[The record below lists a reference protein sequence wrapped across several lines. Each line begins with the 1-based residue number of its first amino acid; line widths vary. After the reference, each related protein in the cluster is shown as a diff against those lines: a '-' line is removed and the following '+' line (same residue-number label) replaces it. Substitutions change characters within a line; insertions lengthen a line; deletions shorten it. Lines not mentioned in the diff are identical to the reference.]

1 MSGMCVINLYSS
13 QIFSGAGINPK
24 LGTFLVGIANVLGSI
39 VPMMLIFK
47 YGRRTLLYLSF
58 GLMFICHSL
67 IVIFFKT
74 DLDSVS
80 SFFLNLVVA
89 FDSDDHML
97 PFCLPARCRSS
108 PLCLHHRH
116 LFRCW
121 NEFRHNFPLAVDV
134 SSDDSRPIYD
144 YE

>member
-1 MSGMCVINLYSS
+1 MCVINLYSS

-58 GLMFICHSL
+58 GLMFICHLL

-80 SFFLNLVVA
+80 
-89 FDSDDHML
+89 
-97 PFCLPARCRSS
+97 
-108 PLCLHHRH
+108 LCQI
-116 LFRCW
+116 
-121 NEFRHNFPLAVDV
+121 HNSVY
-134 SSDDSRPIYD
+134 SY
-144 YE
+144 

>member
-74 DLDSVS
+74 DLDSVRPLLLS
-80 SFFLNLVVA
+80 IFLA
-89 FDSDDHML
+89 PYDDDHML
-97 PFCLPARCRSS
+97 PVCLPARCWPT
-108 PLCLHHRH
+108 PLCIHHRY
-116 LFRCW
+116 LLWRW
-121 NEFRHNFPLAVDV
+121 NEFRHHFPLAVDV
-134 SSDDSRPIYD
+134 SRHHACTIYD
-144 YE
+144 HE